1 MQEMLDKRRQGR
13 AQLVPTGA
21 DWFASPLAGMRRLSA
36 EMERLFEGLRG
47 GSPRPW
53 RDSGFDG
60 AWLPDI
66 EVFEKQGN
74 LVVRADV
81 PGMTKDD
88 ITVTIAD
95 ETLTIEGERKLD
107 ETDRSAGYYRSE
119 RAYGQFHRC
128 LGLPD
133 GVDAAGATASF
144 KDGVLEV
151 TMPAPAPRE
160 KQGRRLDIASA

>member
-1 MQEMLDKRRQGR
+1 MEATGERRQQSGG
-13 AQLVPTGA
+13 QLVPTGS
-21 DWFASPLAGMRRLSA
+21 DWFANPFAGMRRLSA
-36 EMERLFEGLRG
+36 EMERFFEGMRG
-47 GSPRPW
+47 RSSRPW
-53 RDSGFDG
+53 RDSAFHG

-66 EVFEKQGN
+66 EVFEKKGN

-88 ITVTIAD
+88 VTVTIAD

-107 ETDRSAGYYRSE
+107 ETDKGEGYYRSE

-133 GVDAAGATASF
+133 GVDAEKATASF

-151 TMPAPAPRE
+151 TMPAPAPTE
-160 KQGRRLDIASA
+160 KQGRRLDIAGA